1 MQMKLFKFFA
11 IILILG
17 LAACSSEKEQPE
29 KKFRQPETV
38 QVKTELVRVDKLPV
52 LRSFPGTVASAD
64 TALLMPKVVG
74 YLDTLH
80 VQAGDVFKKGDVLAS
95 IRSQELVDKKKFAE
109 SGVKEAKN
117 GERQAQLGHRMAESQ
132 FKQALAQYNLAEKT
146 YKRFEN
152 LLKTESV
159 SKQEFD
165 EVEAKYKA
173 ALEGRTMAKENVKL
187 AAEKLAQV
195 RIKKQQTLAMLDEV
209 KTYLGYTQ
217 LKAPFDGVVLQKLMD
232 VGNLAAPSQAILKI
246 GSTKNVIYAQVNES
260 VMSQAKVG
268 AGVTV
273 EVPSAQK
280 TFKATILE
288 IDPNIDPGTR
298 SFRIKLSGDTLLVPG
313 MYANVSLG
321 QAFED
326 IILVPNTAIYE
337 RGQLPVVFVDKDG
350 RAEMRIVK
358 TGRRVGNRLE
368 IVSGLHAGERIVV
381 ENGAKLKNGDRL
393 GG

>member
-1 MQMKLFKFFA
+1 MKFFRFFVIA
-11 IILILG
+11 PVLV
-17 LAACSSEKEQPE
+17 LAACSSEKDQPE
-29 KKFRQPETV
+29 GKFRQPETV
-38 QVKTELVRVDKLPV
+38 KVRTQEVRSQSLPV

-64 TALLMPKVVG
+64 EALLMPKVVG
-74 YLDTLH
+74 YLDMLH
-80 VQAGDVFKKGDVLAS
+80 VKPGDTFKKDAVLVS
-95 IRSQELVDKKKFAE
+95 IRSQELIDKKRFAE
-109 SGVKEAKN
+109 SGVKEASN
-117 GERQAQLGHRMAESQ
+117 GERQAELGHRIAETG

-173 ALEGRTMAKENVKL
+173 ALEGRTMAEENVKL
-187 AAEKLAQV
+187 ASQKLAQV
-195 RIKKQQTLAMLDEV
+195 RIKKQQALAMLDEV
-209 KTYLGYTQ
+209 KTYLGYTT
-217 LKAPFDGVVLQKLMD
+217 LKAPFDGIVLQQLMD

-246 GSTKNVIYAQVNES
+246 GSNRNVVYAQVNEGG
-260 VMSQAKVG
+260 MSLAQVG
-268 AGVTV
+268 GEVTV

-280 TFKATILE
+280 TFKARILE
-288 IDPNIDPGTR
+288 INPSIDPSTR
-298 SFRIKLSGDTLLVPG
+298 SFRIKLSGDTHLVPG

-321 QAFED
+321 QADED
-326 IILVPNTAIYE
+326 IILVPSPAVLE
-337 RGQLPVVFVDKDG
+337 RGQLPVVFVEKDG

-358 TGRRVGNRLE
+358 TGRKLGDSLE

-381 ENGAKLKNGDRL
+381 ENGEQLKTGDLL